1 MTTADAARW
10 PLGARAT
17 LRHTFRREDVAA
29 FATLSGDRNS
39 IHLDEDAAR
48 AAGFT
53 GVVVHG
59 MLVAGLFSR
68 LLGMDL
74 PGAGAVYLAQEL
86 RFRRPVYL
94 DQEVAAEVEV
104 VGRREDKPI
113 LELATR
119 ASVGGELAV
128 EGKATVLVRSL
139 ESPPGPRVAR

>member
-1 MTTADAARW
+1 MAPADATRW
-10 PLGARAT
+10 PLGARAA
-17 LRHTFRREDVAA
+17 LRHTFRHADVAA
-29 FATLSGDRNS
+29 FAALSGDRNS
-39 IHLDEDAAR
+39 IHLDDDAAR

-59 MLVAGLFSR
+59 ILVAGLFSR
-68 LLGMDL
+68 LLGMEL
-74 PGAGAVYLAQEL
+74 PGAGAVYLGQEL
-86 RFRRPVYL
+86 RFRRPVYV

-104 VGRREDKPI
+104 VGRRGDKPI

-139 ESPPGPRVAR
+139 ESPPGPRVER